1 MNRTIKLQFF
11 NLKRNYLYSALFM
24 YGIVAL
30 FWLIA
35 YLVDGAEF
43 YSIMTTQPTWLAILT
58 FIFMPFTFLAL
69 LYPLFD
75 GLILF
80 DTSLRFGVSRQSY
93 FITQLII
100 YVGLTLMLVIGNGL
114 TEIPWSG
121 TTTTYFSQFAT
132 DYLSFENIAI
142 EFIKILAIGII
153 MLAVYRFKV
162 KALIPFILVGPIL
175 GIIIGASFRLSESTF
190 LVDRMI
196 DMVEFVMNNPEL
208 FMSILIVVLIG
219 IYYLFIT
226 KTEVQD

>member
-1 MNRTIKLQFF
+1 MNRTIKFHLS
-11 NLKRNYLYSALFM
+11 NIKKIYLYAALFT
-24 YGIVAL
+24 YGTLAL

-35 YLVDGAEF
+35 FLFDAPEF
-43 YSIMTTQPTWLAILT
+43 VSNMTIQPTWLVLLT
-58 FIFMPFTFLAL
+58 LVFMPFTMLSL
-69 LYPLFD
+69 LYAIYD
-75 GLILF
+75 GLIFF

-114 TEIPWSG
+114 TEIPWTG
-121 TTTTYFSQFAT
+121 ATTTYFSQLAT
-132 DYLSFENIAI
+132 DYLSFGNIAI

-162 KALIPFILVGPIL
+162 KALIPFIFLGPLL
-175 GIIIGASFRLSESTF
+175 GIVVGASFSISENTF
-190 LVDRMI
+190 II
-196 DMVEFVMNNPEL
+196 DTIINLAEFVINNQEL
-208 FMSILIVVLIG
+208 SVILLIAALTG